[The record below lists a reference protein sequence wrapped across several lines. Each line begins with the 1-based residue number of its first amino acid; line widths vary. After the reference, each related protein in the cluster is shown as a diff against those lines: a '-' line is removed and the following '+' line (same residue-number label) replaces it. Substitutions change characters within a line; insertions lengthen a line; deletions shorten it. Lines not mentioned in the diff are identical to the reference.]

1 MNVWSW
7 EKSKL
12 PRSLLKQPEC
22 GRGQTEQSVSTSR
35 RKETIYN
42 QNSFLINC
50 QFQRHS
56 SLHSP
61 VLLLVEST
69 RGLRGW
75 GAQESSISFSLVSV
89 CILIIPLE
97 IQLPCTIVTVV
108 YCLRFCFWQ
117 HSFHYQCLPILF
129 SVWYFEEVRAI
140 RVTTK
145 LSTLT
150 RFEEA
155 HLLIIRRNI
164 KWRGFSLWVQE
175 LKLLGAEV
183 EFWTSMWIACTNL
196 VFMDFLFENITRLL
210 RRQCQQ

>member
-1 MNVWSW
+1 MGGGKQNDLFQHHAGR
-7 EKSKL
+7 KPYTIKTA
-12 PRSLLKQPEC
+12 SLLIANF
-22 GRGQTEQSVSTSR
+22 RGTLAC
-35 RKETIYN
+35 I
-42 QNSFLINC
+42 
-50 QFQRHS
+50 
-56 SLHSP
+56 
-61 VLLLVEST
+61 LLSYYLLKVQEDL
-69 RGLRGW
+69 GG
-75 GAQESSISFSLVSV
+75 GAQESSISFSFVSV

-108 YCLRFCFWQ
+108 YCLRFCFGQ

-164 KWRGFSLWVQE
+164 K
-175 LKLLGAEV
+175 
-183 EFWTSMWIACTNL
+183 
-196 VFMDFLFENITRLL
+196 
-210 RRQCQQ
+210 